1 MAMKKL
7 KKFFSTDDDE
17 DVKTS
22 DDEYYQVSK
31 EDALEAFEP
40 IEWFE

>member
-1 MAMKKL
+1 MKKL

-31 EDALEAFEP
+31 EDALEAFDGNGKM
-40 IEWFE
+40 ILL